1 MSHNSPQG
9 SKTLARWKRIDQA
22 ADTVRPRPVMT
33 LAVGGSMSKLQAEC
47 MPRPAQV
54 RAPRGII
61 VGFSAAARKRMI
73 EMMASINRTR
83 VRFMPIMVTLTY
95 PAVWPTEPK
104 VWKEHLDAWL
114 KRLERQ
120 YVGLSAIWK
129 LEFQSRGAP
138 HFHLLVFG
146 TRWLSHQWCAR
157 AWYEVVDSGDER
169 HLEAGVEV
177 KRVRSWR
184 GVMSYASKYLAKK
197 TTENLPGMV
206 GRFWGVHRRA
216 RLPFDLIQ
224 IPMEHE
230 QYLLLRRM
238 LDRWSNGS
246 ANQREEN
253 GRRYYRKR
261 STRMG
266 GEYLGFT
273 VLGDTARV
281 VQLLRVLA

>member
-1 MSHNSPQG
+1 MSHIPPQH
-9 SKTLARWKRIDQA
+9 SKTLERWKRIDA
-22 ADTVRPRPVMT
+22 AAGTARPQPVMT

-73 EMMASINRTR
+73 EMMASINKAR
-83 VRFMPIMVTLTY
+83 VRWMPQLVTLTY
-95 PAVWPTEPK
+95 PAVWPAEPK
-104 VWKEHLDAWL
+104 VWKQHLEAWL
-114 KRLERQ
+114 KRLERR
-120 YVGLSAIWK
+120 YDGLAAIWK

-146 TRWLSHQWCAR
+146 ARWIDHNWCAR
-157 AWYEVVDSGDER
+157 NWYEVVDSGDIR
-169 HLEAGVEV
+169 HLAAGVEV

-197 TTENLPGMV
+197 TTENLPRMV
-206 GRFWGVHRRA
+206 GRFWGVHHRE

-224 IPMEHE
+224 IPMEHG
-230 QYLLLRRM
+230 QYLLLRRL

-246 ANQREEN
+246 ANQRAEI

-261 STRMG
+261 STRLG

-273 VLGDTARV
+273 LFADTARV